1 MVKPKLNWKWLAAGV
16 VVLIVAGTGAN
27 LLFFSKPKAAPVIT
41 AEVTRGDVER
51 TVLSTGALEPY
62 TLVSV
67 GAQTSGRVT
76 SLMVDL
82 GDEVKK
88 GDLIAEI
95 DSATQKNAQQT
106 AQAQI
111 ANVRAQRVQAE
122 ATLTQARQDYERQTR
137 LRAADA
143 ASQADFE
150 SAEATYKTA
159 QAAVRALDAQIAQ
172 AEVSLS
178 TAEVNLGYT
187 RITAPIDGTVLA
199 VVTKEGQT
207 INANQTTPTIIK
219 LGQLGRM
226 TIKAEI
232 SEADVIRIKPGM
244 SVYFT
249 ILGDPNRKYTA
260 TLRSIAP
267 APVSIEDTDS
277 ITASTASTAIYY
289 NGIFDVDNSDGT
301 LRTFMTAQVHI
312 VLEQAVNVLRIPAS
326 ALGQAGPDGSYTIKV
341 QDKKGEIKSRKIT
354 VGVNDGTYA
363 QVKSGLSAGEKVVTV
378 DASSA
383 GPSDTSQMRP
393 PRMGG
398 L

>member
-1 MVKPKLNWKWLAAGV
+1 MMKQKTKLTYLALG
-16 VVLIVAGTGAN
+16 LIALVVAGFGIKAV
-27 LLFFSKPKAAPVIT
+27 FFSKPKEPPVIT

-76 SLMVDL
+76 SLKVDL

-106 AQAQI
+106 ALAQI
-111 ANVRAQRVQAE
+111 ASARAQRAQAE
-122 ATLTQARQDYERQTR
+122 ATQEQAKREYERQKR
-137 LRAADA
+137 LFAADA
-143 ASQADFE
+143 ASKADYE
-150 SAEATYKTA
+150 SAETAYKTSVA
-159 QAAVRALDAQIAQ
+159 SVRAIDAQIAQ

-244 SVYFT
+244 EVYFT
-249 ILGDPNRKYTA
+249 ILGDSKRKYRA

-267 APVSIEDTDS
+267 APVSIETTDS
-277 ITASTASTAIYY
+277 ITASTASSAIYY
-289 NGIFDVDNSDGT
+289 NGIFDVDNADGV

-312 VLEQAVNVLRIPAS
+312 VLEQARDVMTIPAT
-326 ALGQAGPDGSYTIKV
+326 ALGQAAEDGSYTVRV
-341 QDKKGEIKSRKIT
+341 QDKSGTLSNRRIT
-354 VGVNDGTYA
+354 VGVNDGTSVE
-363 QVKSGLSAGEKVVTV
+363 VKSGLKLGEKVVTV
-378 DASSA
+378 DAATA
-383 GPSDTSQMRP
+383 GPGDTGQMRP

>member
-1 MVKPKLNWKWLAAGV
+1 MVKPKLNWKWLGIGIAALVVGGV
-16 VVLIVAGTGAN
+16 GAN
-27 LLFFSKPKAAPVIT
+27 MLFFSKPKAAPVIT
-41 AEVTRGDVER
+41 AEVSRGDVER

-82 GDEVKK
+82 GDQVRK

-95 DSATQKNAQQT
+95 DSANQKNAQQT
-106 AQAQI
+106 AEAQI

-122 ATLTQARQDYERQTR
+122 ATLAQARQTYERQSR

-143 ASQADFE
+143 ASQADYE
-150 SAEATYKTA
+150 TAEAAYKTA
-159 QAAVRALDAQIAQ
+159 QAAVRAIDAQIAQ

-178 TAEVNLGYT
+178 TAQVNLGYT

-207 INANQTTPTIIK
+207 INANLSTPTIIK
-219 LGQLGRM
+219 LGQLNRM
-226 TIKAEI
+226 TIQAEI

-267 APVSIEDTDS
+267 APVSIETADR

-312 VLEQAVNVLRIPAS
+312 VLEEARNVLRIPSS
-326 ALGQAGPDGSYTIKV
+326 ALGQAAPDGSYMVRV
-341 QDKKGEIKSRKIT
+341 QDSRGEIRPRKIT
-354 VGVNDGTYA
+354 IGVDDGSYA
-363 QVKSGLSAGEKVVTV
+363 EVKSGLKQGEKVVTV
-378 DASSA
+378 DATNA
-383 GPSDTSQMRP
+383 APSDTTRMRP